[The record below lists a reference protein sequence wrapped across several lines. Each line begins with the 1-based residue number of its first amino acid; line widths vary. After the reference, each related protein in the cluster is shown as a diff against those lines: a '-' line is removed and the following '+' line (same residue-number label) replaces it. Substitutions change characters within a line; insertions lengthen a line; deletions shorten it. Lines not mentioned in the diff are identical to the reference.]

1 MARESTTTRSKGTAQ
16 SGRTRE
22 AQPRTARSG
31 DRSREPERGRER
43 ERPLAT
49 SREGTQRGQNQG
61 QNQAQGQGQEQR
73 PYQGQVQGQGLTRRG
88 NGGRLGIGAFG
99 ASPFMLMQRMA
110 DDMEQFM
117 EEFGFGRPELRSAIM
132 PRFGFSGNGNNVW
145 SPQVEV
151 RQRGNRLM
159 VRADLPGVNRDDI
172 QVNVDNDVLTIR
184 GERRQEREEERE
196 GVYRSERMY
205 GHFARSIPLP
215 EGADPD
221 QFEANFKDGVLEI
234 SIPTPEEKQQRSR
247 RIEIR

>member
-1 MARESTTTRSKGTAQ
+1 MARESTTTRSRGTAQ

-49 SREGTQRGQNQG
+49 SREGTQRGQNQ
-61 QNQAQGQGQEQR
+61 AQGQVQA

-88 NGGRLGIGAFG
+88 IGGRQGIGAFG
-99 ASPFMLMQRMA
+99 ASPFALMQRMA
-110 DDMEQFM
+110 DDMERFM
-117 EEFGFGRPELRSAIM
+117 EEFGFGRPELRPAIM
-132 PRFGFSGNGNNVW
+132 PRFGLAGNGNNVW

-151 RQRGNRLM
+151 RQRGNRLV

-172 QVNVDNDVLTIR
+172 QVDVENGVLTIR

-234 SIPTPEEKQQRSR
+234 SIPTPEQNQQRSR